1 MALREEIYLNLL
13 DRALEEELGLVVET
27 SNPSRLS
34 HLLHDYSKLDR
45 YSSLA
50 ICVPSIPNHVFITQR
65 TVELDDA
72 LSESP

>member
-13 DRALEEELGLVVET
+13 DRALDEELGLAVET
-27 SNPSRLS
+27 NNPMRLS

-50 ICVPSIPNHVFITQR
+50 ICVPSLPNHVFITQR
-65 TVELDDA
+65 TVELDDVTA
-72 LSESP
+72 ESP